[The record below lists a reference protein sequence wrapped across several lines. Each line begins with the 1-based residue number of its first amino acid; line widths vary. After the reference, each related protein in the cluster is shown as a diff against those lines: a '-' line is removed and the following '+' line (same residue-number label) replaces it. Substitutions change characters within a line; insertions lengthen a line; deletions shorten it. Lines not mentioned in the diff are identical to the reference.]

1 MSRST
6 RLFAAAY
13 FAGCCTLMLL
23 GSLLP
28 GGSGVVAV
36 FAKPWGDT
44 AMEVVA
50 RADGRIIFVRSGSWV
65 VLTESRDRQFI
76 DRLYRSGA
84 GFVASS
90 AVAAACARLTGI
102 SLEKAT

>member
-1 MSRST
+1 MSGST
-6 RLFAAAY
+6 KAFAAAY
-13 FAGCCTLMLL
+13 FVGCCALMLL

-28 GGSGVVAV
+28 GGGGVVAV

-50 RADGRIIFVRSGSWV
+50 RSEGRIIFVRSGSWV
-65 VLTESRDRQFI
+65 VLTESKNQQFI
-76 DRLYRSGA
+76 DRLYQSGA

-90 AVAAACARLTGI
+90 AVAAACARLTGV
-102 SLEKAT
+102 SLENAI